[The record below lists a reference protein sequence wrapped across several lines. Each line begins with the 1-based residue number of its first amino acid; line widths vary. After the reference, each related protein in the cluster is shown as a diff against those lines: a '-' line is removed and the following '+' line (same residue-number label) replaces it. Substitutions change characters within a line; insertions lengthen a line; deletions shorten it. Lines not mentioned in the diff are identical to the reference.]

1 VISGIL
7 EDIDVSVRAA
17 AAAMGVWHNALA
29 NLVRCHA

>member
-17 AAAMGVWHNALA
+17 AAAMGVSHNALA